1 MSTIFL
7 LPALG
12 DPQVPSWERLTI
24 AALLAA
30 AAVTPRAAGL
40 VVIAALPIAPLAPP
54 LSSSSF
60 RLTEA
65 LVVAAIAGWS
75 ARAAV
80 KGGPLRVPDVFVWP
94 ALLTAV
100 VLVCSVLVVTA
111 SSSAASPQQLHDA
124 IGSTLRGDYFLDRGA
139 LVPAAVGLMLLEA
152 LALFAAAAAM
162 AVEAPGFVASAARM
176 LVAGA
181 AAAALLNIQRFAQ
194 IVLRSEASFAAI
206 RSTLRHVRINV
217 AYGDVNA
224 AGSFFALAGSVAA
237 RLSFTTSA
245 AGLAAGLA
253 ATAAI
258 LAAMWLTGS
267 RAAVAA
273 FLLAVVGLLLTLR
286 RSRHR
291 RAAIGIGLGLC
302 AAVAIA
308 FVLVFP
314 NRVGRSATSLGWL
327 TRVEMAKV
335 SLRMTADHPWFGVGV
350 GRFYDASAEYMPAT
364 RLADIYPQENAHN
377 NYLQVLAELGII
389 GSLSVLWLVAVSL
402 RYAVRAALGNG
413 AARPA
418 LLAGIGA
425 FGATML
431 FGHPLLT
438 PEVCYALALATG
450 VATGAGMTRSPTSA
464 NWLPWATVAA
474 TIALAAV
481 VPLRVHQARASAN
494 LDQVAWGTGPWI
506 TADDGV
512 KARAMTGRATLFV
525 PASARVVEIP
535 VRLERPGPA
544 VTLSVQYRD
553 NLADDL
559 IVTSTSWTRYRLILS
574 GARHEA
580 RYEPLILVPKSGAP
594 DNVLIAKIVEY

>member
-1 MSTIFL
+1 MSAIFL
-7 LPALG
+7 LPAFG
-12 DPQVPSWERLTI
+12 DPQVPSWERLAI

-30 AAVTPRAAGL
+30 AAVAPRAAGL
-40 VVIAALPIAPLAPP
+40 VLIAALPIAPLAPP

-80 KGGPLRVPDVFVWP
+80 KGGPLRMPAAFVWP
-94 ALLTAV
+94 ALLTAA
-100 VLVCSVLVVTA
+100 VLLGSVLVVTA

-152 LALFAAAAAM
+152 LALFVAGAAM
-162 AVEAPGFVASAARM
+162 AVEAPGFVASFARM

-181 AAAALLNIQRFAQ
+181 AAAALLNIQRFVQ
-194 IVLRSEASFAAI
+194 IVLRSEARLAAI

-217 AYGDVNA
+217 TYGDVNA
-224 AGSFFALAGSVAA
+224 AGSFFALAGAVAA

-253 ATAAI
+253 AAAAI
-258 LAAMWLTGS
+258 LAAVWLTGS

-273 FLLAVVGLLLTLR
+273 FLLVAAASLLTLR
-286 RSRHR
+286 PSRHR
-291 RAAIGIGLGLC
+291 RAAIGIGLALC

-308 FVLVFP
+308 FVVAFP

-350 GRFYDASAEYMPAT
+350 GRFYDASAGYMPAT
-364 RLADIYPQENAHN
+364 RLAEIYPQENAHN
-377 NYLQVLAELGII
+377 NYLQVLAELGIL
-389 GSLSVLWLVAVSL
+389 GALPVLWLGITSG
-402 RYAVRAALGNG
+402 RYALRGALGNG
-413 AARPA
+413 PARPA
-418 LLAGIGA
+418 LLGGIGA
-425 FGATML
+425 FAATML
-431 FGHPLLT
+431 LGHPLLT
-438 PEVCYALALATG
+438 PEVCYVFAFATG
-450 VATGAGMTRSPTSA
+450 VATGAGLTRGLSPR
-464 NWLPWATVAA
+464 WLPWATMAA
-474 TIALAAV
+474 MLALAAT

-494 LDQVAWGTGPWI
+494 LNQVAWGTGPWI
-506 TADDGV
+506 STDDGV
-512 KARAMTGRATLFV
+512 KARALAGRATLFV
-525 PASARVVEIP
+525 PAAARVVEIP
-535 VRLERPGPA
+535 VRLERPGPPL
-544 VTLSVQYRD
+544 TLSVQYRE
-553 NLADDL
+553 NFADDL
-559 IVTSTSWTRYRLILS
+559 TVTATSWTRYRLILG

-580 RYEPLILVPKSGAP
+580 RYDPVVLTPKSGEP
-594 DNVLIAKIVEY
+594 GNVLIGRIVEY